1 VKVLLLVCTVIIIGI
16 VIIPQTF
23 AEHTDDSEQSSLPK
37 VLDENY
43 VVEQF
48 MAEGIPNSPTTMT
61 FLGDDI
67 LVLQRYDGIV
77 RLVKNGILQPLHV
90 LDVSVA
96 KDGERENP
104 AFKEAVK
111 VMLTPMISSL
121 SILNYVDMDSEESVL
136 VYGISLIILNL
147 GMYFVAP
154 VIVIA
159 GIRNRF

>member
-1 VKVLLLVCTVIIIGI
+1 MKVLLLVCTVIFIGI
-16 VIIPQTF
+16 IPYTF
-23 AEHTDDSEQSSLPK
+23 AEHTNDQSLPQ

-43 VVEQF
+43 IVEQF
-48 MAEGIPNSPTTMT
+48 VAEGIPNSPTTMT

-77 RLVKNGILQPLHV
+77 RLVKNGILQPLPV

-121 SILNYVDMDSEESVL
+121 SILNYVDMDSEEYVL
-136 VYGISLIILNL
+136 VYGISLIILTI
-147 GMYFVAP
+147 GMYFV
-154 VIVIA
+154 
-159 GIRNRF
+159 